1 MMKYIKLVCSISLL
15 MQVFTMQSAW
25 FIVAIDNNSDLTYI
39 KAARNGDIE
48 IPSISQI
55 LIQSIGQ
62 KTVFLSADAL
72 FGSLGG
78 CKIMTINKQGQSIG
92 LLFFGDPTYRVA
104 NGRAEFADLAS
115 RNAAAML
122 RSSMMARVVR
132 MLADGST
139 KLVGFAGYEEKNQPI
154 ALNLQGVDGDYRVDL
169 QLIK

>member
-1 MMKYIKLVCSISLL
+1 MKYIKFVCLFGVL
-15 MQVFTMQSAW
+15 MQAFTMQSAW

-55 LIQSIGQ
+55 LTQSAGQ

-78 CKIMTINKQGQSIG
+78 CKIMTVNKQGQSIA
-92 LLFFGDPTYRVA
+92 LIFFGDPTYRVA
-104 NGRAEFADLAS
+104 NGRAQYADLAS
-115 RNAAAML
+115 RNAAATL
-122 RSSMMARVVR
+122 RSAMMARVFM

-139 KLVGFAGYEEKNQPI
+139 KLIGFAGYEEKNQPI
-154 ALNLQGVDGDYRVDL
+154 ALNLQGVGGNYRVDV